1 MSLRP
6 LARLGLRAKMTLAFA
21 LAMTLLLGALGMFVY
36 LRYQDGLDRSL
47 NQGLRSRADDVRAL
61 VMQADSGL
69 RQAGQSSL
77 AAPGERFAQ
86 IISADGRVL
95 DSTPSLPA
103 HSILS
108 PAELS
113 RSGTRP
119 TLLASKRIQGPAG
132 SSRLLAIPVRAQDQ
146 RMVVVVGASLHQ
158 RADALAEL
166 RTLLLLGGPVALAL
180 ACLLG
185 YAVAALALR
194 SVESMRRRALHVSLV
209 DPGQRLP
216 VPPGNDELARLART
230 LNEMLARNEVAFDR
244 ERTFVADASHELRS
258 PLAILR
264 AELDVALMGRS
275 SAEELRAAVA
285 SAAEETDR
293 LSALAED
300 LLTLAQA
307 DQGNL
312 PIQRE
317 PVDLREILE
326 RLGER
331 FAKPAR
337 EAGAVIET
345 RAEPDMRVGADPRRL
360 EQALGNLLENA
371 LRHGA
376 HTIVLQAERHGKQL
390 ELHVSDDGPGFPPAF
405 LDVAF
410 ERFTRADRPRTIPGA
425 GLGLSI
431 VRSIARAH
439 GGEAY
444 IANGAAGG
452 AHVWLSIPE
461 HHAADARASAHRDPG
476 PDSSSRPAD
485 LSMR

>member
-1 MSLRP
+1 V
-6 LARLGLRAKMTLAFA
+6 TLAFA
-21 LAMTLLLGALGMFVY
+21 IAMTLLLGALGMFVY

-86 IISADGRVL
+86 ILTVNGKVL
-95 DSTPSLPA
+95 DATPSLPRRA
-103 HSILS
+103 ILS

-119 TLLASKRIQGPAG
+119 TLVGQKLIPGPAG
-132 SSRLLAIPVRAQDQ
+132 SSRLLAIPVHAQDQ
-146 RMVVVVGASLHQ
+146 RMIVVVGASLRQ
-158 RADALAEL
+158 RQSALAEL
-166 RTLLLLGGPVALAL
+166 RTVLLLGGPVALAL

-185 YAVAALALR
+185 YSVAALALR
-194 SVESMRRRALHVSLV
+194 SVESMRRRALRVSLV
-209 DPGQRLP
+209 EPGQRLP
-216 VPPGNDELARLART
+216 VPPGGDELARLART
-230 LNEMLARNEVAFDR
+230 LNEMLARNEVAFER
-244 ERTFVADASHELRS
+244 ERAFVADASHELRS

-264 AELDVALMGRS
+264 AELDVALMGES
-275 SAEELRAAVA
+275 SPQELRLAVA

-300 LLTLAQA
+300 LLMLAQA
-307 DQGNL
+307 DKGTL
-312 PIQRE
+312 PIHRE
-317 PVDLREILE
+317 PVDLSETLE

-331 FAKPAR
+331 FAQLAGD
-337 EAGAVIET
+337 AGAVIET
-345 RAEPDMRVGADPRRL
+345 RAAPGTRIGADPRRL
-360 EQALGNLLENA
+360 EQALGNLLDNA

-376 HTIVLQAERHGKQL
+376 HSVLVRAERRGKQL

-405 LDVAF
+405 LEVAF
-410 ERFTRADRPRTIPGA
+410 ERFTRADRPRTIAGA

-444 IANGAAGG
+444 ISNGAGGG
-452 AHVWLSIPE
+452 AHVWLSIPDGPI
-461 HHAADARASAHRDPG
+461 DAPASAEPDRRSQTGSSRAS
-476 PDSSSRPAD
+476 
-485 LSMR
+485 LSPL

>member
-1 MSLRP
+1 MRLRP
-6 LARLGLRAKMTLAFA
+6 LDRLGLRARMTLAFA
-21 LAMTLLLGALGMFVY
+21 VAMALLLGALGMFVY

-86 IISADGRVL
+86 ILSADGRVL
-95 DSTPSLPA
+95 DGTPSLPA
-103 HSILS
+103 RAILS
-108 PAELS
+108 HSELL
-113 RSGTRP
+113 RGRAGP
-119 TLLASKRIQGPAG
+119 TLVGRTRIPGPAG
-132 SSRLLAIPVRAQDQ
+132 SSRLLAIPVRAQEQ
-146 RMVVVVGASLHQ
+146 RMIVVVGASLRQ
-158 RADALAEL
+158 RDDALTEL
-166 RTLLLLGGPVALAL
+166 RTVLLLGGPVALAL

-209 DPGQRLP
+209 EPGKRLP
-216 VPPGNDELARLART
+216 VPPGKDELARLAHT
-230 LNEMLARNEVAFDR
+230 LNEMLARNEVAF
-244 ERTFVADASHELRS
+244 ERQRAFVADASHELRS

-264 AELDVALMGRS
+264 AELDVALMGES
-275 SAEELRAAVA
+275 SRGELRLAVA

-300 LLTLAQA
+300 LLVLAQA
-307 DQGNL
+307 DQGEL
-312 PIQRE
+312 PIQKQ
-317 PVDLREILE
+317 PVDVGRMLE
-326 RLGER
+326 RLSER
-331 FAKPAR
+331 FAQPAR
-337 EAGAVIET
+337 EAGAVIEA
-345 RAEPDMRVGADPRRL
+345 RAAPGARVGADPRRL
-360 EQALGNLLENA
+360 ERALANLLENA

-376 HTIVLQAERHGKQL
+376 HLVVVQAERRGERL

-405 LDVAF
+405 VEVAF

-444 IANGAAGG
+444 ISNGVGGG
-452 AHVWLSIPE
+452 AHVWLSIPDD
-461 HHAADARASAHRDPG
+461 ATNATARAHRNPG
-476 PDSSSRPAD
+476 SETGSHPPS
-485 LSMR
+485 LSTP